1 VSATRRIWK
10 FVLTKPLVEI
20 DMPLAA
26 RIVHV
31 GLDPAGPDPAL
42 WAECWISELR
52 ETERRTFRVVA
63 TGGPVPDDCAYLGT
77 CHMDEMVWH
86 VFEART

>member
-1 VSATRRIWK
+1 VSETRRIWK
-10 FVLTKPLVEI
+10 FVLEKPFVEI
-20 DMPLAA
+20 DMPLGA

-42 WAECWISELR
+42 WAECWVSDPWESK
-52 ETERRTFRVVA
+52 RRSFRVIA
-63 TGGPVPDDCAYLGT
+63 TGGPVPDGCAYLGT

-86 VFEART
+86 VFEVQA